1 VKAIK
6 ILGILG
12 SLRKGS
18 YNHFALFAAQKLLP
32 KILDFG
38 SAALAVRPSAPIVG
52 QQHLDLASEG
62 RRALVHR

>member
-18 YNHFALFAAQKLLP
+18 YNRFALVAAQELVP
-32 KILDFG
+32 KIIDDVG
-38 SAALAVRPSAPIVG
+38 AALADRPSAPTLD
-52 QQHLDLASEG
+52 QQHFNLCK
-62 RRALVHR
+62 